1 MRTCSRN
8 DHIQCE
14 SKNDSA
20 CKICPVEVSNEE
32 TRETDYRKF
41 LEATRESNAIES
53 NATEYKKLLKAQKG
67 EKFIKDLIIGSTF
80 NYIRCSI

>member
-41 LEATRESNAIES
+41 LEATRDSNAIE
-53 NATEYKKLLKAQKG
+53 YKSFCKQQENLMPQNLMQQN
-67 EKFIKDLIIGSTF
+67 IKSF
-80 NYIRCSI
+80 

>member
-20 CKICPVEVSNEE
+20 CKNCPVEVSNEK
-32 TRETDYRKF
+32 TREADYRKF
-41 LEATRESNAIES
+41 L
-53 NATEYKKLLKAQKG
+53 KAQKR
-67 EKFIKDLIIGSTF
+67 EKGK
-80 NYIRCSI
+80 RV

>member
-41 LEATRESNAIES
+41 LEAIRESNATES
-53 NATEYKKLLKAQKG
+53 NATEYKKLLKA
-67 EKFIKDLIIGSTF
+67 
-80 NYIRCSI
+80 